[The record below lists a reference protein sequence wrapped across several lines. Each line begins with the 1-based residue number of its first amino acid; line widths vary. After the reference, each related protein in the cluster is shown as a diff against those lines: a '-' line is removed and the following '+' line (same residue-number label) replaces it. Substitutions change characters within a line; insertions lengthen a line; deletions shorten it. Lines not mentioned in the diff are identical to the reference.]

1 MWFVTNEQSDIS
13 RTVTKFFFLSFSFQ
27 MSSDALYN
35 SCIDET
41 IKLYWYSRAPV
52 YHYVY
57 EYKGEN
63 SMVNLLI
70 NNVPTLFNTGVCHG
84 DDLFSIFNLRING
97 LKPPS
102 FNDNKV
108 SNRMVTLWTD
118 FAKYGS
124 APKIVN
130 YDYPKWEKWDPERQT
145 YYKIGSSLS
154 LGRGYRQREV
164 TLWTQTLRNTT
175 ATSGLSSSL
184 TLARSPMYQTLAW
197 AMVAVSVSLLI
208 LVIVLLSIL
217 YFQRKSQ
224 SFHANDNHQNDNT
237 SSHFSTGSTL
247 Y

>member
-1 MWFVTNEQSDIS
+1 
-13 RTVTKFFFLSFSFQ
+13 

-41 IKLYWYSRAPV
+41 IKLYWFSRAPI

-84 DDLFSIFNLRING
+84 DDLFSVFNLRING
-97 LKPPS
+97 LKPAS
-102 FNDNKV
+102 FTDNKV
-108 SNRMVTLWTD
+108 SNKMVTLWTD
-118 FAKYGS
+118 FAKYGQ

-145 YYKIGSSLS
+145 YYRIGSSINI
-154 LGRGYRQREV
+154 GRGYRQKE
-164 TLWTQTLRNTT
+164 TLFWTQSSSRN
-175 ATSGLSSSL
+175 SSGVLGGLSSSL
-184 TLARSPMYQTLAW
+184 TNLQRSPMYQTLAW
-197 AMVAVSVSLLI
+197 VMVAVSVSLLV

-224 SFHANDNHQNDNT
+224 SFHANENHHDNT

>member
-1 MWFVTNEQSDIS
+1 
-13 RTVTKFFFLSFSFQ
+13 
-27 MSSDALYN
+27 
-35 SCIDET
+35 
-41 IKLYWYSRAPV
+41 
-52 YHYVY
+52 
-57 EYKGEN
+57 
-63 SMVNLLI
+63 MVNLLI

-84 DDLFSIFNLRING
+84 DDLFSIFNLRISG

-217 YFQRKSQ
+217 YLQRKSQ